1 MCCSVFSVS
10 LPLSVTEQSL
20 STTPGPTRHNIYF
33 SQAANA
39 APLLLS
45 HFKHSISLT
54 SLGSRANILVDCN
67 GFTQMVCY
75 CLKCMSQ
82 YLFSLAVC
90 CRVNGS
96 SFFCCNEGDTWS
108 ERERERGGEGGI
120 GAPLFCS
127 LAVTD
132 NERHIAHSEGM
143 CW

>member
-67 GFTQMVCY
+67 GFTQVVCY

-82 YLFSLAVC
+82 YPFSLAVC

-96 SFFCCNEGDTWS
+96 YFSHCCNEGDTWS
-108 ERERERGGEGGI
+108 EREGGGEGGI
-120 GAPLFCS
+120 GAPLFYS
-127 LAVTD
+127 LDV
-132 NERHIAHSEGM
+132 
-143 CW
+143 